1 MEKRAGFQQ
10 RYDTLSEKDL
20 VKLRAELDRAVAAY
34 VSKGGLSQDPNQN
47 PDYQAIQQKIQE
59 VSQIKQGY
67 SELHDQIIQYLEKN
81 SKHYDMAGLLA
92 ENGELQKQLLRLR
105 KVRDEMK
112 VDVESAVARD
122 ELLRSRETDV
132 NAHKLFL
139 LDRPVRKAMIP
150 YLWVLSL
157 FLVGIAILIFKQLSP
172 TILMVDLPTFFTLVG
187 QFFQDPTVLISL
199 LVAALITIL
208 FLALKIAGVFGK

>member
-1 MEKRAGFQQ
+1 
-10 RYDTLSEKDL
+10 
-20 VKLRAELDRAVAAY
+20 
-34 VSKGGLSQDPNQN
+34 
-47 PDYQAIQQKIQE
+47 
-59 VSQIKQGY
+59 
-67 SELHDQIIQYLEKN
+67 
-81 SKHYDMAGLLA
+81 
-92 ENGELQKQLLRLR
+92 
-105 KVRDEMK
+105 MK